1 MRPRYSF
8 SSRHTRRARKK
19 VTESK
24 AKFPALLKKIIK
36 ESDIVLEV
44 LDARFP
50 EDTRN
55 FEIEKE
61 IKNQNKSIIYILN
74 KSDLITKKKKLK
86 FSPHIYISAKNRS
99 GSKALREQIKIQSK
113 KVKSPVQEGKI
124 NVGVIGYPN
133 TGKSTLINILI
144 GKASAGTGAEAG
156 FTKGIQKLRL
166 TSEIL
171 LLDSP
176 GVIPDKEYSSIEQK
190 SLTKQAKVG
199 GKSASQIRDP
209 EIVVSDL
216 MKEFKGVLEKHY
228 KINAKGDAEKLLE
241 ELGRKKN
248 LLKKKNIVN
257 EDQVARLIIKDWQ
270 EGKIKV

>member
-8 SSRHTRRARKK
+8 SSRHTRMARKR
-19 VTESK
+19 VTKSK
-24 AKFPALLKKIIK
+24 AKFPTLLNKIIR
-36 ESDIVLEV
+36 ESDIILEI

-50 EDTRN
+50 EETRN

-61 IKNQNKSIIYILN
+61 IKNQKKAIIYVLN
-74 KSDLITKKKKLK
+74 KADLIKDKKKLK
-86 FSPHIYISAKNRS
+86 ITPHVYMSAKNRAGGKS
-99 GSKALREQIKIQSK
+99 LREQIKIQAK
-113 KVKSPVQEGKI
+113 KVKTPVEEGRI
-124 NVGVIGYPN
+124 SVGVIGYPN

-144 GKASAGTGAEAG
+144 GKSSAGTGAEAG

-176 GVIPDKEYSSIEQK
+176 GVIPDIEYSSIEQR
-190 SLTKQAKVG
+190 LITKQAKVG

-209 EIVVSDL
+209 DIVISDL
-216 MKEFKGVLEKHY
+216 MKEFKGVIEDHY
-228 KINAKGDAEKLLE
+228 KIEAKGDSEILIEK
-241 ELGRKKN
+241 LGRKKN
-248 LLKKKNIVN
+248 FLKKNNIVN

>member
-1 MRPRYSF
+1 M
-8 SSRHTRRARKK
+8 ARKR
-19 VTESK
+19 VTKSK
-24 AKFPALLKKIIK
+24 AKFPTLLNKIIR
-36 ESDIVLEV
+36 ESDIILEI

-50 EDTRN
+50 EETRN

-61 IKNQNKSIIYILN
+61 IKNQKKAIIYVLN
-74 KSDLITKKKKLK
+74 KADLIKDKKKLK
-86 FSPHIYISAKNRS
+86 ITPHVYMSAKNRAGGKS
-99 GSKALREQIKIQSK
+99 LREQIKIQAK
-113 KVKSPVQEGKI
+113 KVKTPVEEGRI
-124 NVGVIGYPN
+124 SVGVIGYPN

-144 GKASAGTGAEAG
+144 GKSSAGTGAEAG

-176 GVIPDKEYSSIEQK
+176 GVIPDIEYSSIEQR
-190 SLTKQAKVG
+190 LITKQAKVG

-209 EIVVSDL
+209 DIVISDL
-216 MKEFKGVLEKHY
+216 MKEFKGVIEDHY
-228 KINAKGDAEKLLE
+228 KIEAKGDSEILIEK
-241 ELGRKKN
+241 LGRKKN
-248 LLKKKNIVN
+248 FLKKNNIVN